1 MMDLMATERKRTIK
15 PEVETVDLGEPSTVD
30 DQGASGQTNMDSPQR
45 SGPAHDQPKYRGYR
59 VLVNHDQHTVG
70 DVIELVPDARTV
82 ALVSQGYLE
91 LLD

>member
-1 MMDLMATERKRTIK
+1 MATEQKRTIK

-30 DQGASGQTNMDSPQR
+30 DDQEAAELTNVDSPQR
-45 SGPAHDQPKYRGYR
+45 SGPARDQPKRKGYR

-70 DVIELVPDARTV
+70 DVAELTPDARTV

-91 LLD
+91 PLD